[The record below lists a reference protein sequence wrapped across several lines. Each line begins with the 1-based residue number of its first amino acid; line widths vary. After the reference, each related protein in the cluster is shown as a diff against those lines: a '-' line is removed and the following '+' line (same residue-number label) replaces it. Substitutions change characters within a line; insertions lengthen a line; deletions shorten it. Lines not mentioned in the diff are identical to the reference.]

1 MCCRDVCLLVRE
13 QRDSENAGK
22 LCGPVPALPTPPA
35 RLQPPAR
42 PPAGR
47 GSGAGGDAWGRRGRG
62 RRLPVPA
69 FRGRLPSP
77 WRSPSRGQGRGD
89 VQYCGVRGVQRRV
102 VNQKERS
109 KGSPDVDSRRFKTS
123 LDTVSKMC
131 VQLSHV
137 LIFALIPSFKIS
149 FRKDPSP
156 PPPPYRKNLK
166 RSRLEVYFCFGVKKK
181 QSRKH

>member
-1 MCCRDVCLLVRE
+1 MSDALRPQGLRQASLAIHQLQGPPICCRDVCLRVRE
-13 QRDSENAGK
+13 QREKTPRTARK
-22 LCGPVPALPTPPA
+22 LPELQTARTLGGFAVLSLHSP
-35 RLQPPAR
+35 RLQLPAP

-77 WRSPSRGQGRGD
+77 RRSPSRGQGRGD
-89 VQYCGVRGVQRRV
+89 VQFGGVRGVQPRV
-102 VNQKERS
+102 VKQKERS

-123 LDTVSKMC
+123 LDIVSKMC

-137 LIFALIPSFKIS
+137 LIFDLIPSF
-149 FRKDPSP
+149 
-156 PPPPYRKNLK
+156 
-166 RSRLEVYFCFGVKKK
+166 
-181 QSRKH
+181 